1 MKKLAVVIAIA
12 FSGVLN
18 AQDIVNNFIL
28 NEQFNTL
35 TIASKNNIALSYDSL
50 ITDDS
55 ELFVD
60 SLIDIKYE
68 PALNSKYSIS
78 VNYIDKG
85 VVSVA
90 VLNNEAYRPENFD
103 QTARNNSFYTTL
115 NNIESAFL
123 KGVLLNE
130 IEIVFSKLEK

>member
-1 MKKLAVVIAIA
+1 MKKLVVVLAVA

-18 AQDIVNNFIL
+18 AQDIVNNFVL
-28 NEQFNTL
+28 NESFNTL

-50 ITDDS
+50 ITNDS

-60 SLIDIKYE
+60 SLIDVKYE
-68 PALNSKYSIS
+68 PALNSKYSIT
-78 VNYIDKG
+78 VNYIDNG

-115 NNIESAFL
+115 NNIELAFL
-123 KGVLLNE
+123 KGVLLDE

>member
-1 MKKLAVVIAIA
+1 MKKLVVVLAVA

-18 AQDIVNNFIL
+18 AQDIVNNFVL
-28 NEQFNTL
+28 NESFNTI

-50 ITDDS
+50 ITNDS

-60 SLIDIKYE
+60 SLIDVKYE
-68 PALNSKYSIS
+68 PVLNSKYSIT
-78 VNYIDKG
+78 VNYIDNG

-115 NNIESAFL
+115 NNIELAFL
-123 KGVLLNE
+123 KGVLLDE